1 MKRKIFLLATILLLV
16 TTVSAQTYFYTFSGS
31 VSDPVENYVKT
42 STYPTTIVVLSET
55 VFIRDWSGSY
65 NFPIL
70 YTVPTQA
77 YTDYLININGTVCA
91 LRICKT
97 ISILVIGQKVN
108 IYSN

>member
-1 MKRKIFLLATILLLV
+1 MKKKISLLIIALLITVAT
-16 TTVSAQTYFYTFSGS
+16 SAQTYFYTFTGNAN
-31 VSDPVENYVKT
+31 DAIENYVRT
-42 STYPTTIVVLSET
+42 STYPTVITVLSET
-55 VFIRDWSGSY
+55 ININDCSGNY

-77 YTDYLININGTVCA
+77 YIDYLININGTVCA